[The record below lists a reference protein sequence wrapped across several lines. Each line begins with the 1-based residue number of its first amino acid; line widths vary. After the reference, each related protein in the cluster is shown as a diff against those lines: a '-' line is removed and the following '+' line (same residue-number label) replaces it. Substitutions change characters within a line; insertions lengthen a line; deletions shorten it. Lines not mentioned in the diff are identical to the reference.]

1 MEKEE
6 EPQPGLKIEK
16 EGPTNY
22 PETSQ
27 PSIHSVHKL
36 VCIEGA
42 MAELLQNL

>member
-6 EPQPGLKIEK
+6 EPQPGLKI

-27 PSIHSVHKL
+27 PSIHSVPSKNLSALKL
-36 VCIEGA
+36 TT
-42 MAELLQNL
+42 

>member
-16 EGPTNY
+16 EEGPTNY

-27 PSIHSVHKL
+27 PSIHSVL
-36 VCIEGA
+36 
-42 MAELLQNL
+42 NLSALR